1 MLAITIIALACLS
14 VLAAILSA
22 AQALTR
28 KTNMR
33 STNILY
39 TVLYVMLLFAAVSIV
54 ILYLN

>member
-14 VLAAILSA
+14 ILAAILSA

-54 ILYLN
+54 VLYLN